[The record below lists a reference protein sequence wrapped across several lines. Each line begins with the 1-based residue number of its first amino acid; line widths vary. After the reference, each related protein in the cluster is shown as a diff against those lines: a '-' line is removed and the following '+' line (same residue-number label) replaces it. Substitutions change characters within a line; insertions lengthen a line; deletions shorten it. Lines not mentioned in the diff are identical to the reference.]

1 MKSRALFVVLI
12 ALALIQSGA
21 GPLLAS
27 GSKPYDLLIVGPE
40 MYRTAMEGFIR
51 FKASQGVEARY
62 VSTDSIGGNKGGSG
76 TVSQLHDIIASEH
89 DLAGIRYVLLVGT
102 YDQVP
107 TKYVYSPSYEYGLAD
122 YNYKPTDWYYGV
134 PKWNDS
140 MVGLLGGNIPEI
152 AVGRLP
158 VKDEEELERT
168 LAKIVDVETN
178 LEPGPLLVF
187 GDMNVALDS
196 ALSAPHVFYSTN
208 VNVTSKSLT
217 QVLSSGAM
225 HVISYSHG
233 TASALWTSDQK
244 GEWKVLMSYEQV
256 SEINRSYGIQYIMAC
271 FTGALDLGNESL
283 ARALITSPKGPAL
296 VIASSRIEMS
306 GNMISYKFWEAMLG
320 TGDVG
325 GSIIEAL
332 RSYLLDQTVFPS
344 GEYVFH
350 YYNSYLDKVI
360 YGDVSWTVR
369 SQERD
374 PSASSGAS
382 AQSSLQAPAT
392 GEAQSAEGIMM
403 GPADLLA
410 WLSGAGALSGWAL
423 FARVHGPRPKKRT
436 RFGSTHDEL
445 A

>member
-1 MKSRALFVVLI
+1 MRGRVLFVVI
-12 ALALIQSGA
+12 TALVLIQSGA
-21 GPLLAS
+21 EPLLAS
-27 GSKPYDLLIVGPE
+27 GSESYDLLIVGPE
-40 MYRTAMEGFIR
+40 IYRTATEGFMR

-62 VSTDSIGGNKGGSG
+62 VSTESIGGNKDASSM
-76 TVSQLHDIIASEH
+76 VRMLHELIASEH
-89 DLAGIRYVLLVGT
+89 DAAGIRYVLLVGT

-140 MVGLLGGNIPEI
+140 AVGLLGGNIPEI

-178 LEPGPLLVF
+178 IEPGPLLVF
-187 GDMNVALDS
+187 GDNNVALDS
-196 ALSAPHVFYSTN
+196 VLSVPHIFYSTKM
-208 VNVTSKSLT
+208 NVTSVSLT

-225 HVISYSHG
+225 YVTSYSHG
-233 TASALWTSDQK
+233 TASALWTSNSK
-244 GEWKVLMSYEQV
+244 GEWKILMNCEQV
-256 SEINRSYGIQYIMAC
+256 SEINRTYGIQYITAC

-283 ARALITSPKGPAL
+283 ARALITSPKGPAV

-306 GNMISYKFWEAMLG
+306 GNMISSKFWEAMSD

-332 RSYLLDQTVFPS
+332 RSYLLDQTIFQS
-344 GEYVFH
+344 GKHVFH
-350 YYNSYLDKVI
+350 YYNSYLDKVV
-360 YGDVSWTVR
+360 YGDVSWTVKSR
-369 SQERD
+369 EMN
-374 PSASSGAS
+374 PSASSGFL
-382 AQSSLQAPAT
+382 AQSSLQTPAT
-392 GEAQSAEGIMM
+392 GGVQSARETMIGS
-403 GPADLLA
+403 ADLLA
-410 WLSGAGALSGWAL
+410 WLSAAGALLGWVV
-423 FARVHGPRPKKRT
+423 FTRVRGPRPRKRT
-436 RFGSTHDEL
+436 RLGSAHDGL